1 MSQSKFLHRHDAG
14 QRLGAALRARGDA
27 PPDVVLGLPRG
38 GVPVAAEVARALH
51 TPLDVLPVRK
61 LGIPGWPEVAMGAIG
76 PGGVRVLNEELI
88 GRLGLTPDA
97 VQAVEA
103 QERREL
109 ARRLT
114 LYLGG
119 RPPRQVRGQ
128 RVVVV
133 DDGLATG
140 ASMEAALAV
149 LRAQGPAHLL
159 VAVPVGAPDT
169 VARLRA
175 QADELLCLQMPAAFQ
190 AVGAFYDDFS
200 QTSDAE
206 VRALL
211 AADRAAPD
219 AAEEPQP

>member
-1 MSQSKFLHRHDAG
+1 MSQSRFRHRHDAG

-51 TPLDVLPVRK
+51 APLDVLPVRK

-76 PGGVRVLNEELI
+76 PGGVRVLNDELI

-119 RPPRQVRGQ
+119 RPPRPVAGQ
-128 RVVVV
+128 RVVLV

-140 ASMEAALAV
+140 ASMEAALVV

-169 VARLRA
+169 VARLRP
-175 QADELLCLQMPAAFQ
+175 QADDLLCLQMPAAFQ

-211 AADRAAPD
+211 AADHAAPD